1 MCKGNTYRVVTL
13 PQEDSVP
20 LASEVPSTPETPS
33 QVVPAEQSGASE
45 GAVLWVPD
53 EFHERL
59 TIHAYDDINDV
70 KEFYTRNF
78 HLLAGNFGVLK
89 FMYSVL
95 LTKVGAPRHFEKS
108 LRLCELP
115 PK

>member
-1 MCKGNTYRVVTL
+1 M
-13 PQEDSVP
+13 P
-20 LASEVPSTPETPS
+20 LASEVPSAPATPS
-33 QVVPAEQSGASE
+33 QVPAEQSGASE

-59 TIHAYDDINDV
+59 TIHTYDDINDV
-70 KEFYTRNF
+70 KQFYTTNF

-95 LTKVGAPRHFEKS
+95 LTKVSAGAALESVDSVRIAADAEANVSKW
-108 LRLCELP
+108 C
-115 PK
+115 